1 MLLFKKKKSALMH
14 RLSHYHILNPKLLS
28 REPLDVLTMALA
40 VLQSRYFSYFG
51 NFLAQSRASSP
62 EDAASADVEIPA
74 EG

>member
-1 MLLFKKKKSALMH
+1 MH

-28 REPLDVLTMALA
+28 REPLGVLTLALA
-40 VLQSRYFSYFG
+40 VLRSCNFGYFA

-62 EDAASADVEIPA
+62 KDEASADAAIPA